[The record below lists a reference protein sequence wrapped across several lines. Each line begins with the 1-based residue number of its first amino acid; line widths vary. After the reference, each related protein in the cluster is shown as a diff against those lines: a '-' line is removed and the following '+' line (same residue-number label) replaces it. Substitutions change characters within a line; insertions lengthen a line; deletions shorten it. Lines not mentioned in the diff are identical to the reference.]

1 MRLAETDHFR
11 PLIPPVVDRI
21 RAKIT
26 WGPEM
31 RARKAEDMSELDRPI
46 NSCLMPGFAGR
57 SLPEWTARAL
67 EEGLAGVCL
76 YGANL
81 PPEGGA
87 TAAVAANA

>member
-1 MRLAETDHFR
+1 
-11 PLIPPVVDRI
+11 
-21 RAKIT
+21 
-26 WGPEM
+26 M
-31 RARKAEDMSELDRPI
+31 RARKAEDMSELDQLV

-67 EEGLAGVCL
+67 GEGLAGVCL

-87 TAAVAANA
+87 TDAVAVAANA